1 MAAKAKTGDVT
12 GRQREELIK
21 EQAAEQARRADEV
34 TMATVDKAARLE
46 TEVLDLSAKPDQP
59 TLIDEVEDL
68 GVDLADNTTIIRVA
82 EDMDM
87 VTIGSG
93 NHYSFK
99 AGQKYKVPA
108 NVAAHLQEKGY
119 LYERL

>member
-1 MAAKAKTGDVT
+1 MAAKAKAGDVT

-21 EQAAEQARRADEV
+21 EQAAEQARRSEEV
-34 TMATVDKAARLE
+34 TMATAAEAVRLE
-46 TEVLDLSAKPDQP
+46 NEVLDLSTKPDSP
-59 TLIDEVEDL
+59 TVIDEVEDL
-68 GVDLADNTTIIRVA
+68 GVDLAENTTIIRVA

-93 NHYSFK
+93 NHYNFK

-119 LYERL
+119 LYDRL